1 MGNIKRLFCFLMVFG
16 LSGMLFARQI
26 SIQIVQHDAINDS
39 VRENSLQLE
48 DELMTVFFESGY
60 IVTNSPA
67 VTSKSE
73 ETDTALI
80 KTGMGEAYDGC
91 SEYFVQLRLFYDEPK
106 NDLQKVDWTLY
117 SVITGKKIKES
128 SVKEIA
134 VTKKNTK
141 DLHKLS
147 IELISKINE
156 AIKA

>member
-1 MGNIKRLFCFLMVFG
+1 MGNIKRLFCFLLVLG

-26 SIQIVQHDAINDS
+26 SIQIVQHDTINDS

-67 VTSKSE
+67 VTSK
-73 ETDTALI
+73 ALI

-117 SVITGKKIKES
+117 SVLTGKKIKES